1 MKKEKKLIDYLS
13 AVSSYKKEKTEVKSA
28 AVNSD
33 SITFNSIRIC
43 LKSFCHGSY
52 LPLVCSTDLE
62 NEIQGKCLTSVDVC
76 LTDIWPTVL
85 KEKKKKKKK
94 LVWALFIF

>member
-1 MKKEKKLIDYLS
+1 M
-13 AVSSYKKEKTEVKSA
+13 EVKSA

-33 SITFNSIRIC
+33 SITFSIPIC
-43 LKSFCHGSY
+43 LKSFYHGSY

-76 LTDIWPTVL
+76 LTDI
-85 KEKKKKKKK
+85 
-94 LVWALFIF
+94 

>member
-1 MKKEKKLIDYLS
+1 MLILGEKGKKLIDYLS

-52 LPLVCSTDLE
+52 LPLVSSTDLE
-62 NEIQGKCLTSVDVC
+62 NETQGKCLTSVDVC
-76 LTDIWPTVL
+76 LTDI
-85 KEKKKKKKK
+85 
-94 LVWALFIF
+94 